1 MDVRLPDGTIVRGV
15 PEGTTKADL
24 AAKLKANGMAVPSEW
39 LGEAP
44 QPSAAER
51 VGATL
56 REIPRQVGLTGRY
69 MAEGLGGVL
78 DVVADPVR
86 QIIVNPALRAVG
98 APEATTLQEGASRL
112 ATAAGLPTPRDA
124 NERVVGDAARLV
136 ASTATMGGAAGALAR
151 AAGAPTAQA
160 LQSGGS
166 SAANWAGGTAQAA
179 RSVPAAMAAN
189 PGAQAVGAATAGLA
203 GGSVR
208 EAGGGPLAQFG
219 ASLAGGVAGGL
230 GATATANAT
239 ESAARAA
246 RTALT
251 PRTEVIRAA
260 DQQIQLTLE
269 RAGID
274 WGQVPD
280 HIKGAMRQEVA
291 QALATGQPLNAD
303 AVRRLLV
310 FKQTGTTPTVGMLTQ
325 DPGQITREMNLAK
338 TGANSMSPG
347 LQRLPQLQNS
357 NVAQL
362 LRVLDDAGAAN
373 APDAPGAARSAM
385 QALEGVVARERSRID
400 ALYAGA
406 RDTSGRSLPLEGGT
420 FTRRA
425 NELLDQ
431 EMVGGALPADVA
443 KTMNRIAAG
452 EMPFTVEIAEQ
463 LKTRIGKL
471 QRASN
476 DGTARMALGLVRQA
490 LDDTPLQPSAPI
502 AGNRPAVPGT
512 VPPSPTIA
520 GQESI
525 DAFNAARAANR
536 KWMQRLE
543 KNPALRAVDE
553 GVEPDHFVQ
562 LFLLGKGATAADVR
576 ALRSEITPQASQAL
590 RQYIVRHLRDVS
602 TDYKGDS
609 VQFSNHAYR
618 RALRDIGDEKL
629 SAFFDR
635 DELSQLKAVGEVAK
649 YLQSQPAGSAVNNSN
664 SGALI
669 FGRGLDMLEQLGAVP
684 LVRGIGRGVIQGH
697 EQTQALRPSN
707 ALMLG
712 TRRQEPAGSS
722 ALLAALVAAAA
733 ANPRQDDR
741 GD

>member
-1 MDVRLPDGTIVRGV
+1 MDVRLPDGTIIRGV

-56 REIPRQVGLTGRY
+56 REIPRQVGLAGRY
-69 MAEGLGGVL
+69 MAEGLGGVV

-98 APEATTLQEGASRL
+98 APEAPTLQQGASQL
-112 ATAAGLPTPRDA
+112 ATFAGLPQPRDA

-151 AAGAPTAQA
+151 AVGAPAAQA

-166 SAANWAGGTAQAA
+166 AVANWAGGAAQAA
-179 RSVPAAMAAN
+179 RAVPAAMAAN

-208 EAGGGPLAQFG
+208 EAGGGPVAQFG
-219 ASLAGGVAGGL
+219 ASLGGGIAGGL
-230 GATATANAT
+230 GATATAG
-239 ESAARAA
+239 AAQSLARTA

-260 DQQIQLTLE
+260 DQQIQLTLQ

-274 WGQVPD
+274 WGQVPN
-280 HIKGAMRQEVA
+280 HIKGALREEVA

-303 AVRRLLV
+303 AVRRLIV

-338 TGANSMSPG
+338 TGANSMNPG

-385 QALEGVVARERSRID
+385 QALEGVVARERANID
-400 ALYAGA
+400 RLYAGA

-443 KTMNRIAAG
+443 KTMNRIATG

-490 LDDTPLQPSAPI
+490 LDDTPLQNPNVNPR
-502 AGNRPAVPGT
+502 NLPAVPGT
-512 VPPSPTIA
+512 VPPSPAVI

-525 DAFNAARAANR
+525 DAFNRARGANR
-536 KWMQRLE
+536 AWMQRLE
-543 KNPALRAVDE
+543 SNPALRAVAE
-553 GVEPDHFVQ
+553 GAEPDQFMQ

-576 ALRSEITPQASQAL
+576 ALRSEITPQASEAL
-590 RQYIVRHLRDVS
+590 RQYIVRYLRDAATNS
-602 TDYKGDS
+602 TDDITK
-609 VQFSNHAYR
+609 FSNDSYR
-618 RALRDIGDEKL
+618 RALRDIGEEKL
-629 SAFFDR
+629 AAFFDR
-635 DELSQLKAVGEVAK
+635 DQLSQLKAIGEAGK
-649 YLQSQPAGSAVNNSN
+649 YIQAQPAGSAVNNSN

-669 FGRGLDMLEQLGAVP
+669 FGRGLDLLEQLGAVP
-684 LVRGIGRGVIQGH
+684 LVRGIGRGVIQGR
-697 EQTQALRPSN
+697 EQTQVLRPSN

-712 TRRQEPAGSS
+712 TRRQQPAGSE
-722 ALLAALVAAAA
+722 LLAALVAAAA
-733 ANPRQDDR
+733 ADPRQDDR